1 VQVVQEQTD
10 KVMLVVLLATGVVQE
25 LIPAPVAV
33 VVLPQLVRP
42 LATRPQQAVLVE
54 QELLI
59 VILVLLL
66 HTPVAVA
73 VVVAGQVQRMLVV
86 LVVLVVA
93 ELVLV
98 AAQTGKVL

>member
-1 VQVVQEQTD
+1 MEQQLLV

-54 QELLI
+54 QELLV

-66 HTPVAVA
+66 HTPVAA
-73 VVVAGQVQRMLVV
+73 VVMAGGQVERMLVV

-98 AAQTGKVL
+98 AEHQRRVL

>member
-25 LIPAPVAV
+25 LIPAPAV
-33 VVLPQLVRP
+33 VVVQVRLVWP